1 MLDGNV
7 EWLPLDVAASRF
19 GYGHKE
25 SLRRR
30 LRQLRKQGYVVD
42 LGKPPSVYLSKSTD
56 VIGKVV
62 VFWPNSKTALL
73 HSDAPEKLLDPRR
86 GRRRKFDRS
95 RTRK

>member
-30 LRQLRKQGYVVD
+30 LRQLRKQGYVLD
-42 LGKPPSVYLSKSTD
+42 LGKPPLDYLAKSTD
-56 VIGKVV
+56 AHGKVV
-62 VFWPNSKTALL
+62 IFWPNSKTALL
-73 HSDAPEKLLDPRR
+73 RSDAPEELLDPRR
-86 GRRRKFDRS
+86 GRRSKLDRS
-95 RTRK
+95 RMHK